1 MPTTYLWKVFVYMW
15 LRLYCRVMVMFLF
28 MIKVLNGHFMVTAI
42 NIDMVIDYVMV
53 ADVVM
58 VRILVMVMFAI
69 KVRVM
74 VMVMVM
80 AMVVVKLKVTVY
92 KLVLYR
98 DMKKGEQAALDI
110 LDTTGQKVELLSLD
124 LADTGDLS
132 TFEVP

>member
-1 MPTTYLWKVFVYMW
+1 
-15 LRLYCRVMVMFLF
+15 MVM
-28 MIKVLNGHFMVTAI
+28 
-42 NIDMVIDYVMV
+42 D
-53 ADVVM
+53 
-58 VRILVMVMFAI
+58 
-69 KVRVM
+69 
-74 VMVMVM
+74 M

>member
-1 MPTTYLWKVFVYMW
+1 
-15 LRLYCRVMVMFLF
+15 MVM
-28 MIKVLNGHFMVTAI
+28 
-42 NIDMVIDYVMV
+42 D
-53 ADVVM
+53 
-58 VRILVMVMFAI
+58 
-69 KVRVM
+69 
-74 VMVMVM
+74 M

-132 TFEVP
+132 TFEVPL

>member
-1 MPTTYLWKVFVYMW
+1 
-15 LRLYCRVMVMFLF
+15 
-28 MIKVLNGHFMVTAI
+28 
-42 NIDMVIDYVMV
+42 
-53 ADVVM
+53 
-58 VRILVMVMFAI
+58 
-69 KVRVM
+69 
-74 VMVMVM
+74 M

>member
-1 MPTTYLWKVFVYMW
+1 
-15 LRLYCRVMVMFLF
+15 MVM
-28 MIKVLNGHFMVTAI
+28 
-42 NIDMVIDYVMV
+42 D
-53 ADVVM
+53 
-58 VRILVMVMFAI
+58 
-69 KVRVM
+69 
-74 VMVMVM
+74 M

-132 TFEVP
+132 TFEVS